1 MGGNERTASVVRVSG
16 GPVPSTASQTWEDSM
31 SDHWEKE
38 ARDVVNT
45 WLERTRHL
53 SGPLDVSSAGTWIE
67 EILVELLFKN
77 RRG

>member
-1 MGGNERTASVVRVSG
+1 
-16 GPVPSTASQTWEDSM
+16 M